1 MCGLCLKN
9 IIPLTK
15 SHHTSKPNTPP
26 KDIMPPWTAVLK
38 GWMALR
44 ATLEKRKQFPL
55 ADAHF
60 NYFLYKL
67 YYIY

>member
-1 MCGLCLKN
+1 
-9 IIPLTK
+9 
-15 SHHTSKPNTPP
+15 
-26 KDIMPPWTAVLK
+26 MPPWTTVLK